1 MPMLVSQIVRNKAGS
16 GGVVTLPR
24 GASLEQ
30 AAQLLSEKRIG
41 AVVISDDGVT
51 VAGIL
56 SERDI
61 VRELGKRGA
70 ACMADKV
77 DSVMTRDV
85 FGCAPED
92 DADVVLQ
99 TMTAKRFRHLPVME
113 DGRMIALISI
123 GDVVAGRLSEL
134 QLEKDALTGM
144 IAGY

>member
-1 MPMLVSQIVRNKAGS
+1 MLVNQIVRNKAGS
-16 GGVVTLPR
+16 GVVTLPR
-24 GASLEQ
+24 GTSLEQ

-41 AVVISDDGVT
+41 AVVISDDGAT

-70 ACMADKV
+70 ACMADTV
-77 DSVMTRDV
+77 DAVMTRDV

-99 TMTAKRFRHLPVME
+99 TMTAKRFRHLPVIE
-113 DGRMIALISI
+113 SGRMIALISI